1 MDRQFDYTENPVEF
15 AAAPQRM
22 EGMPASYAL
31 FKRVIREFAVN
42 APPLS
47 ATMDR

>member
-1 MDRQFDYTENPVEF
+1 LAVEF

-31 FKRVIREFAVN
+31 FKRLSIPEVIREFAVN

>member
-1 MDRQFDYTENPVEF
+1 LAVEF

-22 EGMPASYAL
+22 EEMPASYAL
-31 FKRVIREFAVN
+31 FKRLSIPEVIREFAVN
-42 APPLS
+42 ALPLS